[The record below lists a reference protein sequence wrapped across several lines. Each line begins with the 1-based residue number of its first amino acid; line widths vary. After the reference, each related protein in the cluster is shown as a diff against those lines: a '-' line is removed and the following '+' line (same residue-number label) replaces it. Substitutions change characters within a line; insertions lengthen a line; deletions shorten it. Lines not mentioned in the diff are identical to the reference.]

1 MEPGVEDRSPQKT
14 ALEQASQDDKRQVS
28 VLERVISEVQSDD
41 PWHVRLRVS
50 LIWAAGIA
58 LTAALVATLIW
69 GVRALFA
76 HELFTFGDLS
86 NHLFW
91 ASALLMIGG
100 MFAPSAS
107 ELERARDPK
116 KRQDR
121 SPRSMDDRR
130 TQRLE
135 RRLRRVYDPWRWRV
149 WGGAA
154 LSFALTVLVGL
165 LGRGPS

>member
-1 MEPGVEDRSPQKT
+1 MEPGVEDRSPQKPT
-14 ALEQASQDDKRQVS
+14 LERAPQDDERWGS
-28 VLERVISEVQSDD
+28 ILERVISEVQSDD

-58 LTAALVATLIW
+58 LAAVLVATLVW

-76 HELFTFGDLS
+76 HDLFTFGDLS
-86 NHLFW
+86 NHIFW
-91 ASALLMIGG
+91 ASALLMVGG

-107 ELERARDPK
+107 EMDRSRDSK

-121 SPRSMDDRR
+121 PRSMEDRR
-130 TQRLE
+130 TQRME

-149 WGGAA
+149 WGGAGLA
-154 LSFALTVLVGL
+154 FVLTVLIGL
-165 LGRGPS
+165 LG

>member
-1 MEPGVEDRSPQKT
+1 MESGVEDRSPQKPNSEH
-14 ALEQASQDDKRQVS
+14 APQDDERWGS
-28 VLERVISEVQSDD
+28 VLERVVTEVRSDD

-58 LTAALVATLIW
+58 LAAALVATLVW
-69 GVRALFA
+69 GIRSLFV
-76 HELFTFGDLS
+76 HDLFTFGNLS

-100 MFAPSAS
+100 MVAPSAS
-107 ELERARDPK
+107 DLERGRDSK
-116 KRQDR
+116 KRLDQ
-121 SPRSMDDRR
+121 PRSQEDRR

-149 WGGAA
+149 WGGAGLA
-154 LSFALTVLVGL
+154 FVLTVLIGL
-165 LGRGPS
+165 LD